1 MASLPRLLLFC
12 DYLEKRLHT
21 SSLSLFRRILTDYY
35 AGNEHMLVDFMRLG
49 AAVVS
54 VMPIERSSSRFQ
66 DVAAQLLRDQKQ
78 PTVQSDNNLSIPIT
92 GTYTNQNP
100 VQDTPQVCVFRFL
113 LARVATKNI
122 LWLRDL
128 FQEFCTGDDALLREF
143 VQRGTGP
150 ICVIPVDIQ
159 ALRAAAPLRLKAEV
173 SKTMDTEQATSI
185 GNTSDAVAMV
195 PSPKKRGRKRKIAQR
210 RTSGATNTIDM
221 AIESNARQQEEAEIV
236 ATTEQVPSVLASPV
250 VDDIRQRAMAMMEQ
264 IEAKEPWK
272 KVFKPNKLS
281 MPFSRVRFPK
291 LVEALL
297 EFWKWHARAVWE
309 RKFWSPLSCSRTPAL
324 HTERRGRQRRA
335 QSFFETRVLTLIFKE
350 LGASFFVNMDRRATL
365 CSGWFY
371 LDQVVDLFTLAQRH
385 GLAMCLKYTESEAFK
400 RFPVAPGDTRRFFT
414 RTNGKSQSMWSSAP
428 SLQPALEE
436 IVAAKAKANNSN
448 EYDGTS
454 AAR

>member
-1 MASLPRLLLFC
+1 MASLPRLLRFC
-12 DYLEKRLHT
+12 DYLDKRLHT
-21 SSLSLFRRILTDYY
+21 SSLSLLRRILTDYY
-35 AGNEHMLVDFMRLG
+35 AGNEHTLVDFIRLG

-54 VMPIERSSSRFQ
+54 VMPIERSSPRFQ
-66 DVAAQLLRDQKQ
+66 DAAAQLLREQKQ
-78 PTVQSDNNLSIPIT
+78 PTAPSDKTLFIPIA
-92 GTYTNQNP
+92 GTFSNQKP
-100 VQDTPQVCVFRFL
+100 VQDPPQACVFRFL

-122 LWLRDL
+122 SWLRDL
-128 FQEFCTGDDALLREF
+128 FQEFCAGDDALLREF

-159 ALRAAAPLRLKAEV
+159 ALRAAASLPLKAEV
-173 SKTMDTEQATSI
+173 STTMDMEQATSI
-185 GNTSDAVAMV
+185 GDTSNAAVMV
-195 PSPKKRGRKRKIAQR
+195 PSPKKRGRKRKMDQR
-210 RTSGATNTIDM
+210 QISGATNTTGL
-221 AIESNARQQEEAEIV
+221 AIESNESRQNEAEIV
-236 ATTEQVPSVLASPV
+236 ATTERMPSVVASPG

-272 KVFKPNKLS
+272 KVFKPDKLS

-291 LVEALL
+291 LVKALH

-309 RKFWSPLSCSRTPAL
+309 RKFWSPLSCFRTPAL

-335 QSFFETRVLTLIFKE
+335 QSFFETRVLTLVFEE

-385 GLAMCLKYTESEAFK
+385 GLVTCLKYLESEAFK
-400 RFPVAPGDTRRFFT
+400 RFPVVPGDTRHFFT
-414 RTNGKSQSMWSSAP
+414 RTNGKSQSMWSSTP

-436 IVAAKAKANNSN
+436 IVAAKAKANSRNSD
-448 EYDGTS
+448 DGSS